1 MTECLW
7 AWAFIQSLSVTFR
20 GLTPWAIDGKALAA
34 EFFAGVEAEGPAS
47 PFAPISEMFSINPE
61 DAADFAA
68 AEGVDAEP
76 PAVRWHSAADGMQAV
91 REVLSRL
98 RDKNPRSRAIGDLE
112 QIEKV
117 LETAARAGVRFYLT
131 CDMP

>member
-1 MTECLW
+1 MGMGIYPKLERDIPGIDPL
-7 AWAFIQSLSVTFR
+7 
-20 GLTPWAIDGKALAA
+20 AIDGKGLAA
-34 EFFAGVEAEGPAS
+34 EFFGSLETEGPAS

-76 PAVRWHSAADGMQAV
+76 PAVTWHSAGDGMQAV
-91 REVLSRL
+91 REALSRL
-98 RDKNPRSRAIGDLE
+98 RDTNPRSRAIGDLE

-117 LETAARAGVRFYLT
+117 LEAAARAGVRFYLT